1 MRNVTGLTRNTVVLV
16 GGVVHALVFIQ
27 KTASYFIY
35 NFIIIKGWTESKNIE
50 LFSSLCVQD
59 KRHMKTKRQNDSE
72 DVVHSLSP
80 GLLFFMA
87 FKPVLSVGYDII
99 PQITLLQQ
107 LPVLIHF
114 LRIIY
119 IYLAFSQFNYQ
130 SQEIPRAKSLQ
141 LTGLSDFNKISNVK
155 LEFYFL

>member
-1 MRNVTGLTRNTVVLV
+1 MCSGQETYENQEAKRFWGCSPQP
-16 GGVVHALVFIQ
+16 FP
-27 KTASYFIY
+27 
-35 NFIIIKGWTESKNIE
+35 WT
-50 LFSSLCVQD
+50 
-59 KRHMKTKRQNDSE
+59 
-72 DVVHSLSP
+72 
-80 GLLFFMA
+80 LFFMA